1 MKLFCR
7 LSRKHYWSTP
17 HRSTENRLVQMCYEC
32 GAERT
37 LNGFEDNGATERLN
51 EMLASARNDLAKMRA
66 ERRYQS
72 PQTQIE
78 TVETIRTGTGPL
90 RILSLVK

>member
-7 LSRKHYWSTP
+7 LSRKHYWLTP
-17 HRSTENRLVQMCYEC
+17 HRSTDNRLVQMCYEC

-51 EMLASARNDLAKMRA
+51 EMLASARTDLAKMSS

-72 PQTQIE
+72 SQTQIE
-78 TVETIRTGTGPL
+78 TVEPIRASDVRL
-90 RILSLVK
+90 RVLSLVK